1 MIVGTRP
8 RFRQIIIEIWKPLT
22 ILFAWDVIVTSIHF
36 QTSLKEPALPL
47 ALFGTALGLFLG
59 FRTNAAYGRW
69 WEARTLWGALIN
81 SSRSLARITKSFVGD
96 KAVVEAIVRRQIAFA
111 HAMRCRLRAQSARGD
126 IARIVDEPFAD
137 SVAARTNIPNAIT
150 EDISRIVSEAHQGG
164 AIRDVQQAVIERTL
178 TDIANA
184 QGGMER
190 IKSTPLPNG
199 FQFLPNFFTRL
210 FCILLP
216 IGIVE
221 SLGWFTPIGSTL
233 IGMIFL
239 AALRIGDDLTD
250 PFANSVHDVPLSAMC
265 TTIEIDLLEMI
276 GSPPPPPAAPCHGT
290 LW

>member
-8 RFRQIIIEIWKPLT
+8 RLRQIIIEIWKPLT
-22 ILFAWDVIVTSIHF
+22 ILFAWDVIVTGIHF
-36 QTSLKEPALPL
+36 QTDLKEPALPL

-59 FRTNAAYGRW
+59 FRTNAAYARW

-81 SSRSLARITKSFVGD
+81 SSRSLARITKSFMSDRGAID
-96 KAVVEAIVRRQIAFA
+96 AIVTRQIAFA
-111 HAMRCRLRAQSARGD
+111 HAMRCKLRTQDAREEIIRL
-126 IARIVDEPFAD
+126 VDEPFAD
-137 SVAARTNIPNAIT
+137 GVGSRTNIPNAIT
-150 EDISRIVSEAHQGG
+150 EDISRLVAAARTEAR
-164 AIRDVQQAVIERTL
+164 IDNVQQAVFERTL

-190 IKSTPLPNG
+190 IKNTPLPNG

-210 FCILLP
+210 FCVLLP

-221 SLGWFTPIGSTL
+221 ALGLYTPVGSTL

-276 GSPPPPPAAPCHGT
+276 DRPSPPPLAPVHGT